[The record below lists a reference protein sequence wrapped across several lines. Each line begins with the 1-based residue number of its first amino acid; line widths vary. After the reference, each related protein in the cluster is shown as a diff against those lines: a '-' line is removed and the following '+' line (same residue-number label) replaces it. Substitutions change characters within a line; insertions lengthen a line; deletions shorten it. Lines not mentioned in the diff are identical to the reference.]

1 MIQQPKF
8 EFMRKIGFDMKAV
21 EDGSTIASRPG
32 MTIVFTRTTLQV
44 YDSPISITAWNEL
57 KTDVFKW
64 IIRGL
69 MLQVLGLMPA
79 NEGEQKGGAH
89 AL

>member
-8 EFMRKIGFDMKAV
+8 EFLQRIGFDLKTSD
-21 EDGSTIASRPG
+21 EGSTIASRPG
-32 MTIVFTRTTLQV
+32 MSLVFTNTTLLI
-44 YDSPISITAWNEL
+44 YDSPISITAWKEM

-64 IIRGL
+64 IIQGL
-69 MLQVLGLMPA
+69 MLQQLGLMAA

-89 AL
+89 AY